1 MSDAKRP
8 EFAPAVKRVPQLS
21 AARILGAMP
30 KVTMIGAGSAVFA
43 RTVMTDILAVDG
55 LDTGTFAL
63 VDLGPE
69 RRERAR
75 QIAERLVDLS
85 GKRWTVEASTDRA
98 DVLAGSNYIVNSIEV
113 AGLQNARADYDIPLR
128 YGVDQCIGDTIGP
141 GGIFKALRTAPAW
154 LDT

>member
-1 MSDAKRP
+1 
-8 EFAPAVKRVPQLS
+8 
-21 AARILGAMP
+21 MP

-63 VDLGPE
+63 VDIDPE
-69 RRERAR
+69 RLELTR

-98 DVLAGSNYIVNSIEV
+98 EVLAGSNYIVNSIEV
-113 AGLQNARADYDIPLR
+113 AGLQNVRADYDIPLR
-128 YGVDQCIGDTIGP
+128 YGVDQCSETPSGQAASSRLCERGRP
-141 GGIFKALRTAPAW
+141 GSTSSP
-154 LDT
+154 TS